1 MKLINR
7 KEIPFYCSITVTR
20 VFYYVISVPDLCGMR
35 PAAGSK
41 VASTRHPAPGTR
53 KMLPG
58 PGSLFPGSF
67 YPAPG
72 TWHPGPLFPI
82 VPKIQNNKVLI
93 ITLFL
98 LNLPCNVL

>member
-72 TWHPGPLFPI
+72 TIIPYCSKNSKQQSIDYHI
-82 VPKIQNNKVLI
+82 VFTK
-93 ITLFL
+93 FAM
-98 LNLPCNVL
+98 